1 MAQYDHQPKKKY
13 EKAMKYKISQNCQFL
28 TFMWILFKELSIP
41 DFEMFFSVFSY
52 LYATVSPPRV

>member
-1 MAQYDHQPKKKY
+1 
-13 EKAMKYKISQNCQFL
+13 MKYKISQNCQFL